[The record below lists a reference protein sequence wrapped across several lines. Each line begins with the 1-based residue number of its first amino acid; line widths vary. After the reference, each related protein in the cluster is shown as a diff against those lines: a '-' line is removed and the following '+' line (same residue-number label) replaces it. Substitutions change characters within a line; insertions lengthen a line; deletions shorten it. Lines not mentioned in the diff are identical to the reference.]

1 MPENENLEAQPLLA
15 KKLSKRQMFLS
26 ILSWV
31 KLPKL
36 SIQISMWKT
45 FYIKPNEIGIL
56 YHRSDFKKIL
66 QPGTYTY
73 FGRHWQVITYDLNLP
88 EAKIDNLEL
97 LLRTQSDVLQEYLLI
112 VRTTFNQAALVR
124 CGQNWVS
131 VAPNQLRAFWRG
143 YIDVESHIFNLEES
157 LELPT
162 QFVQQLRGIALNGLK
177 KFQISE
183 SEIGLLYIQNN
194 FVRPLET
201 GEYAFW
207 SVNKDVTVRT
217 LSRIVPNPDFPLED
231 VLIEKHP
238 DFVSAY
244 CVIVQLQN
252 QQVAIVRYLGKVIS
266 ILPPT
271 SRKLFW
277 QGVEVEVIDISSNAK
292 LPPEG
297 VAQLLSG
304 SKEVLLLGHNSLHI
318 CEVPAQHV
326 GLLYVNQE
334 FQAQLQPGIHAW
346 WLFGRSFQT
355 EVFDLRLQN
364 IEVSGQDILSKDKVP
379 LRLNLTAGFRIQDP
393 LRAKNSLSDIS
404 GFLYKEAQFALR
416 AAVGEKTL
424 DALLEDKGAIDK
436 SVAEYIRT
444 KSADYGIEVDSVGVK
459 DIILPGEI
467 KTILSKVVEAEKAAQ
482 ANVVRRREETAA
494 TRSMLNTAKVMEDNP
509 VALRL
514 KELEVLERIA
524 EKIDKIQVNGSL
536 DSILTE
542 LIQINRQ

>member
-1 MPENENLEAQPLLA
+1 MLL
-15 KKLSKRQMFLS
+15 SNFFR
-26 ILSWV
+26 WV
-31 KLPKL
+31 RLPKL

-56 YHRSDFKKIL
+56 YHRSDFQKIL

-73 FGRHWQVITYDLNLP
+73 FGFHWRVVTHDLNQP
-88 EAKIDNLEL
+88 EAKIENLEL
-97 LLRTQSDVLQEYLLI
+97 LLRTHAAELQEYLII
-112 VRTTFNQAALVR
+112 VRTAFNTAALVR

-131 VAPNQLRAFWRG
+131 VGPNHLRAFWRG
-143 YIDVESHIFNLEES
+143 FIDVEAHIFNLED

-162 QFVQQLRGIALNGLK
+162 EFVQQVRTIALNGLK

-183 SEIGLLYIQNN
+183 YEIGLLYVQNN
-194 FVRPLET
+194 FVRPLEP

-207 SVNKDVTVRT
+207 TVNRDVAVRT

-238 DFVSAY
+238 DFVATY
-244 CVIVQLQN
+244 CETVQLQN
-252 QQVAIVRYLGKVIS
+252 QQVAIVRYLGKIIS

-277 QGVEVEVIDISSNAK
+277 QGVEVEVIDISSDAK
-292 LPPEG
+292 LPPIL
-297 VAQLLSG
+297 VAQLLAG
-304 SKEVLLLGHNSLHI
+304 SQEVLLLSRNSLHI
-318 CEVPAQHV
+318 REVPAQHV

-334 FQAQLQPGIHAW
+334 FQAQLQPGAHAW
-346 WLFGRSFQT
+346 WVFGRSFQT

-393 LRAKNSLSDIS
+393 LRAKNGLSDIS
-404 GFLYKEAQFALR
+404 NYLYKELQFALR
-416 AAVGEKTL
+416 AAVGEQTL
-424 DALLEDKGAIDK
+424 DALLEDKGAVDRSI
-436 SVAEYIRT
+436 AEYIHT
-444 KSADYGIEVDSVGVK
+444 KTAEYGIEVDSVGVK

-467 KTILSKVVEAEKAAQ
+467 KNILSKVVEAEKAAQ

>member
-1 MPENENLEAQPLLA
+1 
-15 KKLSKRQMFLS
+15 
-26 ILSWV
+26 
-31 KLPKL
+31 
-36 SIQISMWKT
+36 MWKT

-73 FGRHWQVITYDLNLP
+73 FGWHWQVKTYDLNQP
-88 EAKIDNLEL
+88 EAQIEYLEL
-97 LLRTQSDVLQEYLLI
+97 LLRNHSDELQRYLLI
-112 VRTTFNQAALVR
+112 VRTAFNQAALVR
-124 CGQNWVS
+124 QGQNWIS

-143 YIDVESHIFNLEES
+143 FIEVESYLFNLDEG

-162 QFVQQLRGIALNGLK
+162 EFVQQVRQVALHGLK
-177 KFQISE
+177 KFTISE
-183 SEIGLLYIQNN
+183 YEIGLLYVQNN
-194 FVRPLET
+194 FVRPLEP

-207 SVNKDVTVRT
+207 SVDRDVTVRT

-238 DFVSAY
+238 EFVAAY
-244 CVIVQLQN
+244 CEPVQLLTN
-252 QQVAIVRYLGKVIS
+252 QVAIVRYRGKVIS

-277 QGVEVEVIDISSNAK
+277 LGVEVEVIDISTDAK
-292 LPPEG
+292 LQSPL
-297 VAQLLSG
+297 VAELVSG
-304 SKEVLLLGHNSLHI
+304 SPEVLLLSRNCLHI
-318 CEVPAQHV
+318 REVPAQHV

-334 FQAQLQPGIHAW
+334 FQAQLQPGVHAW

-355 EVFDLRLQN
+355 ETIDLRLQSM
-364 IEVSGQDILSKDKVP
+364 EVTGQDILSKDKVP

-393 LRAKNSLSDIS
+393 LRAKNGLSDIS
-404 GFLYKEAQFALR
+404 GFLYKELQFALR
-416 AAVGEKTL
+416 GAVGEQTL
-424 DALLEDKGAIDK
+424 DSLLEDKGAIDR
-436 SVAEYIRT
+436 SISEYIRQ
-444 KSADYGIEVDSVGVK
+444 KIADYGIEVDSVGVK

-524 EKIDKIQVNGSL
+524 ERIDKIQVNGSL
-536 DSILTE
+536 DSILTD